1 MNEIEEREALQKLSS
16 GVDGLDELLRGGLP
30 ENRVTMV
37 AGSSG
42 TGKTLFA
49 LQAACHWAHAGKR
62 VVFVSTEEAEEDLLA
77 TGELLGFRSRQARAE
92 GSLTIVD
99 ISTPAPGS
107 IMVTGDF
114 DVRALE
120 KRLEQLTEKHQADVL
135 VLDSASA
142 LFAHIPPGPTTRRDL
157 IRLLHALRSK
167 PLTMLVTTET
177 TGRAREDFGPL
188 GFEQYVCDVV
198 IALRNVVDGKRR
210 RRTIE
215 VHKYRRSDHLKGEF
229 PAAVTDRG
237 LSVYP
242 LDARPRPARAKAQ
255 PERFPSGATGLDEL
269 TGGGWLRDNIVIVR
283 GPTGSGKTTLAG
295 MYALSGA
302 RRGERVFYYGFE
314 ETQDILVRNFE
325 QLGLDAHQCIEEG
338 SLKII
343 CRYPEATSPEDL
355 VIELRSVLE
364 EYEPSLI
371 VLDSISAI
379 DHVTSFESFRQ
390 FIIGMVSALRRHG
403 RSALLT
409 QTVDRDEQDRAAP
422 YLSTIADAIL
432 VLRYELEDTGLD
444 RSMRVL
450 KMRGSDHE
458 TRPQPFRIGPGGVII
473 EGDRDFEPT

>member
-1 MNEIEEREALQKLSS
+1 MVDSAEKDEPGTLTKLPS
-16 GVDGLDELLRGGLP
+16 GVDGFDELLRGGLP
-30 ENRVTMV
+30 EHRVTMV
-37 AGSSG
+37 SGASG
-42 TGKTLFA
+42 TGESILA
-49 LQAACHWAHAGKR
+49 LQVACTWASAGKR
-62 VVFVSTEEAEEDLLA
+62 VVFVSTEESSRDIRGTAEALEFGLEAHLDNGSMSLIDLSDPLP
-77 TGELLGFRSRQARAE
+77 
-92 GSLTIVD
+92 GSLSV
-99 ISTPAPGS
+99 SGA
-107 IMVTGDF
+107 F
-114 DVRALE
+114 DARALE
-120 KRLEQLTEKHQADVL
+120 NRLVQLAVGHEADAI

-142 LFAHIPPGPTTRRDL
+142 VFASVSSAPAMRREL
-157 IRLLHALRSK
+157 LRLLHALRAR
-167 PLTMLVTTET
+167 PLTLLVTIET
-177 TGRAREDFGPL
+177 QGRGREDSGPL

-198 IALRNVVDGKRR
+198 VALRNVVDGKRR

-229 PAAVTDRG
+229 PAAITDKG

-242 LDARPRPARAKAQ
+242 LDARPRPPRAKAQ
-255 PERFPSGATGLDEL
+255 PDRYPSGAEGLDEL

-325 QLGLDAHQCIEEG
+325 QLGLDAQQYIDAG
-338 SLKII
+338 NLKII

-355 VIELRSVLE
+355 VIELRAVLE
-364 EYEPSLI
+364 AYGPSLI

-409 QTVDRDEQDRAAP
+409 QTVDPVEQDRAAP

-432 VLRYELEDTGLD
+432 ALRYDLADDGLH
-444 RSMRVL
+444 RSMRVI
-450 KMRGSDHE
+450 KMRGSDHA
-458 TRPQPFRIGPGGVII
+458 TRAQPFRLGAGGVQML
-473 EGDRDFEPT
+473 DAD